1 MHMALATATLGGT
14 PWVTP
19 VQVAVEG
26 RDTFWWASPPTAR
39 HSRNLL
45 ANPQVALVV
54 IDPTNTV
61 DPAGAV
67 SCDAWAEQCPDADVD
82 HGLRVLSTRSTT
94 HDGRALDAAMVTGE
108 ARLRLYRARASVLD
122 RGTDNDNRKETS

>member
-26 RDTFWWASPPTAR
+26 PDTFWWASPPTAR
-39 HSRNLL
+39 HSRNLM
-45 ANPQVALVV
+45 ANPRVALVV
-54 IDPTNTV
+54 IAPTNTV

-67 SCDAWAEQCPDADVD
+67 SCDALAELCAYADVD
-82 HGLRVLSTRSTT
+82 LGLRGMSSRASTLDR
-94 HDGRALDAAMVTGE
+94 RALDAAMVTGE
-108 ARLRLYRARASVLD
+108 AQLRLYRARASVLD